1 MFCWTS
7 LLISRVLN
15 HLTIGLIWKYDSSVF
30 LSTDNRVIWDQWS
43 KSGENG
49 YVVGYRFKVTPANQ
63 PDQDWAVQRRRES
76 HTKEVIPVWGIRQVA
91 LQIQRANSAVSPF
104 RQMGKNYMVALF
116 ANNKVQRLTE
126 FFFSFQSNQCEYQ
139 VWSLVHSFLST
150 VFSRTS

>member
-63 PDQDWAVQRRRES
+63 PDQDWEVQRWENWNES
-76 HTKEVIPVWGIRQVA
+76 HTKVIPVWGIGQIA
-91 LQIQRANSAVSPF
+91 LQIQRANSTVSPF
-104 RQMGKNYMVALF
+104 RQMGKNYIIALF
-116 ANNKVQRLTE
+116 SNHKSKGWPSS
-126 FFFSFQSNQCEYQ
+126 FSFQSNQCEYQ
-139 VWSLVHSFLST
+139 VWSLICTLFCL
-150 VFSRTS
+150 